1 MNGLLSLRSGFRA
14 RTCSSNVCIHRIG
27 IILIALAL
35 SAGCARGP
43 SVLHDEHAL
52 GEPLPYEPP
61 GPGLRTAPPL
71 PPIPPRV
78 VSRGPRKEKLIALT
92 FDACST
98 RGVSH
103 FDEAVI
109 RELIRAEVPATL
121 FLGGKWM
128 EEHPDETIE
137 LTRYPQFEFANHT
150 HLHPHL
156 QRESNARVREEISR
170 TQDVLYTLTGRRARL
185 FRAPYAELDERV
197 ARLVGEAGLVSVQ
210 YDLASGDPDRNVSA
224 KRLIDYVSD
233 MARNG
238 SIVVM
243 HMNGRGWHT
252 AEALPR
258 IIFRLRK
265 KGFRFVTVGE
275 MIGLTPIDTVVSAPR
290 LPPKDNPR

>member
-1 MNGLLSLRSGFRA
+1 MPG
-14 RTCSSNVCIHRIG
+14 
-27 IILIALAL
+27 L
-35 SAGCARGP
+35 SAFTLYLSVFRRPRWVAVLAI
-43 SVLHDEHAL
+43 SVLAGCVTGPPAPHDERTL

-61 GPGLRTAPPL
+61 ASGLQTAPPL
-71 PPIPPRV
+71 PPVAPRIV
-78 VSRGPRKEKLIALT
+78 TRGPRQQKLIALT

-137 LTRYPQFEFANHT
+137 LTRYPQFELANHT

-156 QRESNARVREEISR
+156 KRESDARVREELAR
-170 TQDVLYTLTGRRARL
+170 TQNVLYTLTGQRARL
-185 FRAPYAELDERV
+185 FRAPYGELDERV
-197 ARLVGEAGLVSVQ
+197 AKLAGEAGLISVQ
-210 YDLASGDPDRNVSA
+210 YDLASGDPDRSITA

-233 MARNG
+233 MARSG

-243 HMNGRGWHT
+243 HMNGRGWRT

-258 IIFRLRK
+258 IILRLRK

-275 MIGLTPIDTVVSAPR
+275 LIGLAPAEPAALPSASSPSKTGS
-290 LPPKDNPR
+290 P